1 MACTLVLHLLLV
13 THDAPINPIVVQ
25 SVDSI
30 HHVMPPVRYV
40 ARARARALDMR
51 RGRLGRVDGCGSRKG
66 VSVGNAVVGVLVVVV
81 YHEVQGDAPAGVDRR
96 DSMPWWWCS
105 RRDCSRSG
113 IAMIVDWRV
122 DLLRAGHQ

>member
-1 MACTLVLHLLLV
+1 M
-13 THDAPINPIVVQ
+13 
-25 SVDSI
+25 
-30 HHVMPPVRYV
+30 
-40 ARARARALDMR
+40 
-51 RGRLGRVDGCGSRKG
+51 DGCGSRKG